1 MAPLAAERSI
11 TISPDCTD
19 PAVAVYADRR
29 RLSQV
34 LVNLFSNAIKYN
46 HPGGAVSI
54 LCRADGPARA
64 SVTVA
69 DTGPGISDANLERIF
84 VPFER
89 LGAEQTG
96 IEGTGIGLP
105 LARAFTEAMGG
116 QLTASST
123 VGEGSSFTIS
133 LPRAPDMT
141 SIPDDS
147 DSTLTAIAAVPASR
161 PGADVRVL
169 YIEDN
174 PANIEV
180 VSRFVKSRPAIRLQ
194 SVMSGHAGLD
204 FASQEV
210 PDLILLDLHLPDLR
224 GDEVLSQLKADPVTA
239 GIPVAIL
246 SAEAAPAVIRHM
258 RDSGVVA
265 YLTKPLDLTE
275 LGQLFDSVSGCHLQ
289 VRPVNH

>member
-1 MAPLAAERSI
+1 
-11 TISPDCTD
+11 
-19 PAVAVYADRR
+19 
-29 RLSQV
+29 
-34 LVNLFSNAIKYN
+34 
-46 HPGGAVSI
+46 
-54 LCRADGPARA
+54 
-64 SVTVA
+64 VTVT

-105 LARAFTEAMGG
+105 LARAFTEAMNG
-116 QLTASST
+116 QLTASSA
-123 VGEGSSFTIS
+123 VGEGSSFTIA

-141 SIPDDS
+141 SLPDDQ
-147 DSTLTAIAAVPASR
+147 DTALAAIPAVPASR
-161 PGADVRVL
+161 RGADVRVL

-204 FASQEV
+204 FASREV
-210 PDLILLDLHLPDLR
+210 PDLVLLDLHLPDLR

-275 LGQLFDSVSGCHLQ
+275 LGQLFDSVSGSRLQ